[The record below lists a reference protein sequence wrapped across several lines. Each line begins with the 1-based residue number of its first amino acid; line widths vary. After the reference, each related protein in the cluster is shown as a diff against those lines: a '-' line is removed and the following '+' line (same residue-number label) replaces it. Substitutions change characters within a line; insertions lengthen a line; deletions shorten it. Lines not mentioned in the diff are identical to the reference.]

1 MGYFQ
6 GNITTAVRLDRE
18 QAGAESYTLTVLAA
32 DDAIRSRQG
41 TTQVNMTPL
50 IFVRSYFDRL
60 ASNTNKLTRTRSTGS
75 RMPPTNVEP
84 ILIEGLFDTVLNEYS
99 C

>member
-1 MGYFQ
+1 MQ

-41 TTQVNMTPL
+41 TTQVNMTP
-50 IFVRSYFDRL
+50 FSFC
-60 ASNTNKLTRTRSTGS
+60 TF
-75 RMPPTNVEP
+75 
-84 ILIEGLFDTVLNEYS
+84 LF
-99 C
+99 

>member
-1 MGYFQ
+1 MSYIFKCDIFGSFQ

-41 TTQVNMTPL
+41 TTQVNHDMKPFTFVLTFLDLRQTRL
-50 IFVRSYFDRL
+50 I
-60 ASNTNKLTRTRSTGS
+60 
-75 RMPPTNVEP
+75 
-84 ILIEGLFDTVLNEYS
+84 
-99 C
+99 